1 MSREKGKEVVLG
13 LAIGDGIR
21 AATETS
27 FMVPQ
32 ALGFSNDKGSTKFDS
47 KNFR

>member
-1 MSREKGKEVVLG
+1 MSKPKALG
-13 LAIGDGIR
+13 VILDLAIGDGIR